1 MNYKKD
7 LHEEI
12 GKRWV
17 VDRWSPVSS
26 HELEFEVRQEVRK
39 YSFNYWIHFKR
50 NEIDLLSLRRDILS
64 NLNLINNR
72 SHTDV

>member
-1 MNYKKD
+1 M
-7 LHEEI
+7 
-12 GKRWV
+12 
-17 VDRWSPVSS
+17 VDRRSPVSS
-26 HELEFEVRQEVRK
+26 HELELEFEVRQEVRK

-64 NLNLINNR
+64 NLNIINNNR